1 MRKRKR
7 CNQELEIRLEKVG
20 AGLRV
25 MGLPKDIEKGLCEDD
40 PAVALDWDTANLQA
54 MVDAINA
61 AAVGVVPPPPWVAGA
76 YPITPTQL
84 QQAILARVQ
93 ALAGGGGVVGRFV
106 LAPNTMQQY
115 GNIKAQLGYLGLDPL
130 FTAHPAHVPIARAY
144 VLADRR
150 NATTAVA
157 DPIPAPPAPAVALIQ

>member
-1 MRKRKR
+1 MGKRKR
-7 CNQELEIRLEKVG
+7 CNEELEIRLEKMG
-20 AGLRV
+20 ASLRV
-25 MGLPKDIEKGLCEDD
+25 LGLQEDIEKGLCADD
-40 PAVALDWDTANLQA
+40 PAVALDWDTAHLQV

-61 AAVGVVPPPPWVAGA
+61 AATGLPPPWVAGA

-106 LAPNTMQQY
+106 LAPNTTQQY
-115 GNIKAQLGYLGLDPL
+115 GSIKVQLGFLGLGPL
-130 FTAHPAHVPIARAY
+130 FPAHPACVP
-144 VLADRR
+144 

-157 DPIPAPPAPAVALIQ
+157 DPIPAPPAPGAALSHSRRRWRLFIESS